1 MQTALCGKVLV
12 SRNVRNRKT
21 RSILAG
27 LLSLGILFLLSGGL
41 ASLPVSAASS
51 LQYHNVQVFLQ
62 TQSQDGNMYT
72 LTTYQS
78 NGTLISSTQS
88 QYPAFSLELP
98 TGTYL
103 FAASVV
109 NKSSSYWW
117 SYSTSEY
124 GYQRQQISSDT
135 TINIQTQALQN
146 IPTSKITIETNFVN
160 GTGMSGA
167 SVYAS
172 VIGMWYWSSM
182 YNDRALILSNQ
193 TSNGVVTLT
202 VPDLPVEVT
211 AWNWIQV
218 NLPSNETTV
227 QKSIG
232 GQVINVTVYW
242 QPMYVGLS
250 GSAVII
256 PPENSAQIT
265 MYANQ
270 EQNYWMY
277 APGTMYASP
286 AMATNGYPGM
296 ATMSSASSA
305 LPAQVAGAQQ
315 QFSSG
320 GPTQY
325 TNAPPQYLP
334 PNQIPSVVPVDSN
347 STPMTNELLIAAVI
361 IAVGLACAS
370 LVAMM
375 LGRGKHHGQPTLP

>member
-103 FAASVV
+103 FAASVA

-160 GTGMSGA
+160 GTAMSGA

-296 ATMSSASSA
+296 ATMSSAPSA

-375 LGRGKHHGQPTLP
+375 LGRGKRHGQPTLP

>member
-98 TGTYL
+98 SGTYL

-160 GTGMSGA
+160 GTAMSGA
-167 SVYAS
+167 NVYAS

-182 YNDRALILSNQ
+182 YNDRALLLSNQ

-250 GSAVII
+250 GDLFGQADRLRISELHLKTDG
-256 PPENSAQIT
+256 PEGKAEALAQMLDCERI
-265 MYANQ
+265 
-270 EQNYWMY
+270 
-277 APGTMYASP
+277 
-286 AMATNGYPGM
+286 
-296 ATMSSASSA
+296 
-305 LPAQVAGAQQ
+305 GADVEIGETLVR
-315 QFSSG
+315 FTPG
-320 GPTQY
+320 GPQ
-325 TNAPPQYLP
+325 
-334 PNQIPSVVPVDSN
+334 
-347 STPMTNELLIAAVI
+347 
-361 IAVGLACAS
+361 
-370 LVAMM
+370 
-375 LGRGKHHGQPTLP
+375 GRPKLEAEMFV

>member
-1 MQTALCGKVLV
+1 MQTALRGKVLV
-12 SRNVRNRKT
+12 SRYIGKCKT
-21 RSILAG
+21 RSILA
-27 LLSLGILFLLSGGL
+27 LASLGILFLLSGGL
-41 ASLPVSAASS
+41 TSLPVSAASS
-51 LQYHNVQVFLQ
+51 LQYHNVQIFLQ

-98 TGTYL
+98 SGTYL

-117 SYSTSEY
+117 YYSTSEY
-124 GYQRQQISSDT
+124 GYQTQQISSDT
-135 TINIQTQALQN
+135 TINIQTQELQN
-146 IPTSKITIETNFVN
+146 IPTSKLTIETNFVN
-160 GTGMSGA
+160 GTAMSGA

-172 VIGMWYWSSM
+172 IIGMWYWSSM
-182 YNDRALILSNQ
+182 YNDRTLVLSNQ
-193 TSNGVVTLT
+193 TSNGVATLT
-202 VPDLPVEVT
+202 VPALPVEVT

-256 PPENSAQIT
+256 QPENSAQIT

-296 ATMSSASSA
+296 ATMTNAPSA
-305 LPAQVAGAQQ
+305 LPSQVASAKQ

-370 LVAMM
+370 FVAMM
-375 LGRGKHHGQPTLP
+375 LGRGKRHGQPTLP